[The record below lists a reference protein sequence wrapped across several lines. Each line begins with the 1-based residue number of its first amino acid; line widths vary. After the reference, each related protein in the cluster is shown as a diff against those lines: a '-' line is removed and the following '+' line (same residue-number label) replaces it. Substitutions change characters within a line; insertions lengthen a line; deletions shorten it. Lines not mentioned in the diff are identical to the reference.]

1 MLADVNGMKI
11 SIKSIGMVLEQRVE
25 IPDMRM
31 ISMEALAQS
40 ENLMMNKPDY
50 SHPTKYFLN

>member
-11 SIKSIGMVLEQRVE
+11 SIKSIGMVLDQHVE
-25 IPDMRM
+25 IPDMWM
-31 ISMEALAQS
+31 MSLETLAS
-40 ENLMMNKPDY
+40 SKNLMMNKPDY